1 MVKMLTVERTIELV
15 RLAKTGDKNA
25 AEELIVNNSSLIK
38 SVVRR
43 FLGRG
48 VEYDDLFQLASIGF
62 IKAINNFDE
71 SFNVRFST
79 YAVPMIAGELKRF
92 LRDDGSI
99 KVSRIIKGLNYKIKV
114 IVEEARKNGE
124 DSPSVDRLA
133 EMLGVEK
140 EDIALAIGADK
151 RLVSIY
157 DKVDS
162 EKDIEYLDTIESDER
177 EDELIEKI
185 MLREAIDSLSEREK
199 KIVLLRY
206 FSDKTQSEIAKE
218 LGVSQVQISR
228 LETKIVENL
237 KQKLS

>member
-1 MVKMLTVERTIELV
+1 MLTVERTIELV

-133 EMLGVEK
+133 EMLSVEK

>member
-1 MVKMLTVERTIELV
+1 MLTVERTIELV

-99 KVSRIIKGLNYKIKV
+99 KVSRIIK
-114 IVEEARKNGE
+114 
-124 DSPSVDRLA
+124 D
-133 EMLGVEK
+133 
-140 EDIALAIGADK
+140 
-151 RLVSIY
+151 
-157 DKVDS
+157 
-162 EKDIEYLDTIESDER
+162 
-177 EDELIEKI
+177 LI
-185 MLREAIDSLSEREK
+185 
-199 KIVLLRY
+199 
-206 FSDKTQSEIAKE
+206 
-218 LGVSQVQISR
+218 
-228 LETKIVENL
+228 TK
-237 KQKLS
+237 

>member
-1 MVKMLTVERTIELV
+1 MLTVERTIELV

-114 IVEEARKNGE
+114 IVEQARKNGE
-124 DSPSVDRLA
+124 ESPSVDRLA

>member
-1 MVKMLTVERTIELV
+1 MLTVERTIELV

-133 EMLGVEK
+133 EILGVEK

>member
-1 MVKMLTVERTIELV
+1 MLTVERTIELV

-114 IVEEARKNGE
+114 ILEEARKNGE

-133 EMLGVEK
+133 EMLSVEK

>member
-1 MVKMLTVERTIELV
+1 MLTVERTIELV

-133 EMLGVEK
+133 EMLNVEK

>member
-1 MVKMLTVERTIELV
+1 MLTVERTIELV

-162 EKDIEYLDTIESDER
+162 EKDIEYLDTIDSDER

>member
-1 MVKMLTVERTIELV
+1 MLTVERTIELV
-15 RLAKTGDKNA
+15 RLAKTGDKHA

-133 EMLGVEK
+133 EMLSVEK

>member
-1 MVKMLTVERTIELV
+1 MLTVERTIELV

-162 EKDIEYLDTIESDER
+162 EKDIEYLDTIESDEK

>member
-1 MVKMLTVERTIELV
+1 MLTVERTIELV

-114 IVEEARKNGE
+114 IVEQARKNGE
-124 DSPSVDRLA
+124 ESPSVERLA

>member
-1 MVKMLTVERTIELV
+1 MLTVERTIELV

>member
-1 MVKMLTVERTIELV
+1 MLTVERTIELV

-133 EMLGVEK
+133 EMFGVEK

>member
-1 MVKMLTVERTIELV
+1 MLTVERSIELV
-15 RLAKTGDKNA
+15 RLAKTGNKNA

>member
-1 MVKMLTVERTIELV
+1 MLTVERTIELV

-99 KVSRIIKGLNYKIKV
+99 KVSRIIKGLNYKIKA

>member
-1 MVKMLTVERTIELV
+1 MLTVERTIELV

-114 IVEEARKNGE
+114 IVEQARKNGE

-151 RLVSIY
+151 KLVSIY

>member
-1 MVKMLTVERTIELV
+1 MLTVERTIELV

-162 EKDIEYLDTIESDER
+162 EKDIEYLDTIESVER

>member
-1 MVKMLTVERTIELV
+1 MLTVERTIELV
-15 RLAKTGDKNA
+15 RLAKTGDKKA
-25 AEELIVNNSSLIK
+25 TEELIVNNSSLIK

-99 KVSRIIKGLNYKIKV
+99 KVSRIIRGLNYKIKAV
-114 IVEEARKNGE
+114 VEEARRNGE
-124 DSPSVDRLA
+124 DSPSVEQLA
-133 EMLGVEK
+133 EKLGVEK
-140 EDIALAIGADK
+140 EDIALAIGSDK

-185 MLREAIDSLSEREK
+185 MLREAIDKLNEREK

-206 FSDKTQSEIAKE
+206 FSDRTQSEIAKE

-228 LETKIVENL
+228 LEAKIVENL
-237 KQKLS
+237 KKKLS

>member
-1 MVKMLTVERTIELV
+1 MLTVERTIELV

-92 LRDDGSI
+92 LRDDGAI

-114 IVEEARKNGE
+114 IVEQARKNGE

>member
-1 MVKMLTVERTIELV
+1 MLTVERTIELV

-114 IVEEARKNGE
+114 IVEQARKNGE

>member
-1 MVKMLTVERTIELV
+1 MLTVERTIELV

-151 RLVSIY
+151 RLISIY

>member
-1 MVKMLTVERTIELV
+1 MLTVERTIELV
-15 RLAKTGDKNA
+15 RLAKTGDKKA

-92 LRDDGSI
+92 LRDDGAI
-99 KVSRIIKGLNYKIKV
+99 KVSRIIKGLNYKIKAV
-114 IVEEARKNGE
+114 VEEARRNDE
-124 DSPSVDRLA
+124 DSPSVDELA
-133 EMLGVEK
+133 EKLGVEK
-140 EDIALAIGADK
+140 EDIALAIGSDK

-185 MLREAIDSLSEREK
+185 MLREAIDKLNEREK

-206 FSDKTQSEIAKE
+206 FSDRTQSEIAKE

-237 KQKLS
+237 KKKLL

>member
-1 MVKMLTVERTIELV
+1 MLTVERTIELV

-71 SFNVRFST
+71 SFNDRFST
-79 YAVPMIAGELKRF
+79 YDVPMIAGELKRF